1 MLFHIEQDELQ
12 SLPLRLLRQN
22 DQTIDHPDVYV
33 QLENGGFS
41 VQLGVQNPFRRIPV
55 DQTIKETV
63 NKDTQTPTGTK
74 GVKLVEK

>member
-1 MLFHIEQDELQ
+1 MFHIEQDQLQ

-33 QLENGGFS
+33 QLENGEFS
-41 VQLGVQNPFRRIPV
+41 VQLGTQKPFGRIPV

-63 NKDTQTPTGTK
+63 KKDTQTPRGTK